1 MDYHENLRNLSKNA
15 IFMDNTLL
23 QFLPFERTNEQGVLS
38 FFPVCNFKNIYLPFN
53 LVCKLPEIYKHDTNS
68 VYLY

>member
-1 MDYHENLRNLSKNA
+1 
-15 IFMDNTLL
+15 MDNTLL